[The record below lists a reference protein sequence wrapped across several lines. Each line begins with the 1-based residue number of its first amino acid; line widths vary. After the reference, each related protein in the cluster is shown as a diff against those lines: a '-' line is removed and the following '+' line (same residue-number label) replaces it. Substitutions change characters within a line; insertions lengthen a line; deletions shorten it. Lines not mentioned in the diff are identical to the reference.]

1 MATRIGRAQPPSSGR
16 APVLKILA
24 KDVDQLGDELAQFYE
39 QFASG
44 FRRRE
49 QRHWALKYSQAQLLD
64 LERKSIEP
72 MAVAVAGGNIQAMQ
86 QFISQGAWSDEAV
99 LAIHRREVAALLGE
113 EDGVLILDGCEFP
126 KQGSDSVG
134 VRRQYCGPLGKLAN
148 CQASVVLVYAS
159 ERGATLLDRRLFL
172 PEEWF
177 DAAHAVRWQ
186 KCEIPVQTPFRTKP
200 QLGAEMIAAIA
211 AEGVVPFGWVTM
223 DEGYGDAGHLLD
235 TIQQAHKLFF
245 AEIKRVKKVWLKR
258 PRLVLPTARS
268 GTGRPRTR
276 TRLAPN
282 TPAAETVEAVA
293 LHLRQ
298 ANWQRFIIQ
307 EGSKG
312 PIEVELAF
320 KRVVMAAEELPGRD
334 EWLVLRRPVG
344 APVEKWKFYRSNA
357 PEDTPFSTLARLT
370 AWRWPVE
377 TVIEECKSELGL
389 DHYEV
394 RGWVG
399 WHHHTT
405 MTLLAHHF
413 LVRLRVK
420 HGTDAPA
427 LTASQAR
434 KLLQVVLPQRDYNSE
449 EALAELA
456 RIQRQNHAAYR
467 SHKKRR
473 RRADKSPPAN

>member
-1 MATRIGRAQPPSSGR
+1 MATRIGRAQPPPSGR
-16 APVLKILA
+16 APVLKILP
-24 KDVDQLGDELAQFYE
+24 KDVDQLDEELAQFHE

-72 MAVAVAGGNIQAMQ
+72 MAVAIAGGNIQAMQ
-86 QFISQGAWSDEAV
+86 QFISQGAWSDDAV

-113 EDGVLILDGCEFP
+113 ADGVVILDGCEFP

-177 DAAHAVRWQ
+177 DAAHADRWR
-186 KCEIPVQTPFRTKP
+186 KCGIPADMPFRTKP

-211 AEGVVPFGWVTM
+211 AEGVVPFRWVTM
-223 DEGYGDAGHLLD
+223 DEGYGGAGHLLD
-235 TIQQAHKLFF
+235 TIHQANKLFF
-245 AEIKRVKKVWLKR
+245 AEIQRVKHVWLKR
-258 PRLVLPTARS
+258 PRVVVPTARS
-268 GTGRPRTR
+268 GQGRPRTR
-276 TRLAPN
+276 ARLAL
-282 TPAAETVEAVA
+282 TAAAPQTVEAVA
-293 LHLRQ
+293 LKFRP
-298 ANWQRFIIQ
+298 NDWQRLIIH
-307 EGSKG
+307 EGSQG
-312 PIEVELAF
+312 PLEVELAF
-320 KRVVMAAEELPGRD
+320 RRVVMAAEELPGRD

-344 APVEKWKFYRSNA
+344 APVEKWKFYRTNA
-357 PEDTPFSTLARLT
+357 PEDTPVTTLARMT

-420 HGTDAPA
+420 RGMEAPA
-427 LTASQAR
+427 LTVSQAR
-434 KLLQVVLPQRDYNSE
+434 QLLQVVLPKHEYNSE

-456 RIQRQNHAAYR
+456 RIQRQNHAAYHA
-467 SHKKRR
+467 HKKHR
-473 RRADKSPPAN
+473 RRAGKSPPPN